1 MLESIKILYNNG
13 MLRKI
18 LEYYIGC
25 IGTKTVVIHMIHH
38 DSPIFI
44 YYFGVAYIFIAVR
57 FMYLFF
63 FDTTEM
69 SLTVKSNF
77 AIESKLWLNKFRL
90 IHSAIY
96 FTFSLFV
103 LRGYTE
109 GCWKILVVDIIFGTT
124 TYTVCLI
131 KDLDFCK
138 NIKSHFYSCCFS
150 LPIENS

>member
-1 MLESIKILYNNG
+1 MLESVKILYNSE

-25 IGTKTVVIHMIHH
+25 IGTKTAVIHMINH
-38 DSPIFI
+38 DSPISI

-77 AIESKLWLNKFRL
+77 AIESKLWLNKFRP

-138 NIKSHFYSCCFS
+138 NIKSHFYSCCFP